1 MLSSETKLPL
11 EFLCKKSNLTFDS
24 NENVYISSVSLDD
37 IFIISNF
44 SIRKF
49 NSSSVVLSIPDVLD
63 VWMKKN
69 SDSLRHIRDDFT
81 IIGEFISGDNCVFN
95 IVFSNIQLDITENT
109 SIQFKHIQ
117 FTNIK
122 YIYDMKK
129 EYVILTNCV
138 SGDFTENSG
147 KRPEFKLIYNN
158 YFKPRKIETLNP
170 ETFKYIDIVKTTTP
184 EVYLIEK
191 DFLYVP
197 DIKTSKFLKKT
208 FLHIKPGKSLN
219 LKCVFNSFFK
229 KWQLDHLIVTRS
241 NPY

>member
-49 NSSSVVLSIPDVLD
+49 NSSSVDLSIPDVLD
-63 VWMKKN
+63 AWMKKT
-69 SDSLRHIRDDFT
+69 SESVSDFT

-95 IVFSNIQLDITENT
+95 IVFSNIQLDITE

-117 FTNIK
+117 FTDIK

-129 EYVILTNCV
+129 EYVILTDSV
-138 SGDFTENSG
+138 SVDFTENSG

-158 YFKPRKIETLNP
+158 YFKPQKIETLNP

-184 EVYLIEK
+184 EVYLIGKE
-191 DFLYVP
+191 FLYVP
-197 DIKTSKFLKKT
+197 DIKTSKFLKHT
-208 FLHIKPGKSLN
+208 FLHVKPGKSLN

-229 KWQLDHLIVTRS
+229 KWQLHHLVVNRS
-241 NPY
+241 Y